1 MNNLRH
7 LFTQDTTT
15 PDGAPAHSQFVM
27 LKTAPPVDQALVERA
42 DVSALEITIAWGN
55 NVLHVAHL
63 TPPRS
68 FYLGET
74 GGDFLVPR
82 EALGA
87 DRVPVIVV
95 RNGAAFLVVPSG
107 AEGKVVDASGSTPL
121 DLLPSEP
128 SAEHA
133 GAREILLASGQ
144 RATLELAGLTLRV
157 ATVLAGKA
165 APRTLSG
172 REGRAVG
179 AYFGVSFLVHAAFV
193 AAMAHF
199 VPPVGLLDDEGSKQE
214 QLYLLQAYL
223 ATAAEREQQ
232 RQEQPEVDQDE
243 AGAPEQQAG
252 ERAAG
257 DEGKMGKVT
266 SKSEQGRYGV
276 KGPRDNP
283 DPHLARTRE
292 YAANFGMVGLLA
304 SGTGDP
310 DAPTAVFGRDSA
322 LGRDDLSADGNMWGG
337 SIHEAGGSGGLG
349 LSGLGEQGGGFGAGI
364 GLGDVGG
371 LGGLVG
377 RCNSADCAGMG
388 NSIGRGTNGH
398 ITRAPRIRPE
408 GVTETSGRLP
418 AETIQRVVRQNYG
431 QFRMCYENG
440 LRANPNLAGRIAVR
454 FVISSDGRVTNAAN
468 GGSDLPDSGVV
479 SCVVRGFYSLGFPS
493 PESGVVTVVYPIQFS
508 PG

>member
-1 MNNLRH
+1 MDNLHH
-7 LFTQDTTT
+7 LFAPNHTT
-15 PDGAPAHSQFVM
+15 PEQGTADGQFVM

-42 DVSALEITIAWGN
+42 DVSALEVTIAWGN

-63 TPPRS
+63 TPLRS
-68 FYLGET
+68 FYLGEE
-74 GGDFLVPR
+74 GGDFLVPQ

-87 DRVPVIVV
+87 PRVPVVVV
-95 RNGAAFLVVPSG
+95 RNGVTFLVVPSG
-107 AEGKVVDASGSTPL
+107 AEGKVMDAAGSTPL

-133 GAREILLASGQ
+133 GAKEILLVPGQ
-144 RATLELAGLTLRV
+144 RATLELAGLTLHV
-157 ATVLAGKA
+157 AAVKAGKA
-165 APRTLSG
+165 ASRTISG
-172 REGRAVG
+172 REGRVLG
-179 AYFGVSFLVHAAFV
+179 AYFGVSFLVHAAFI

-199 VPPVGLLDDEGSKQE
+199 VPPVGLLDDEGANRE
-214 QLYLLQAYL
+214 QLYLLQASL
-223 ATAAEREQQ
+223 AAAAEREHQ
-232 RQEQPEVDQDE
+232 RQEQPVSQDE
-243 AGAPEQQAG
+243 AGAPEQEEGQ
-252 ERAAG
+252 RAVG

-266 SKSEQGRYGV
+266 SNSERGRYGV

-292 YAANFGMVGLLA
+292 YAASFGMVGLLA
-304 SGTGDP
+304 GGVGDP
-310 DAPTAVFGRDSA
+310 DAPTATFGRDSA
-322 LGRDDLSADGNMWGG
+322 LGRDDLSADGNMWGD
-337 SIHEAGGSGGLG
+337 SIHEAGGAGGLG
-349 LSGLGEQGGGFGAGI
+349 LSGLGQQGGGFGAGI
-364 GLGDVGG
+364 GLGDIGG

-377 RCNSADCAGMG
+377 RCNGAGCEGMG
-388 NSIGRGTNGH
+388 NGFARGTGTH
-398 ITRAPRIRPE
+398 VARAPRIRPE

-418 AETIQRVVRQNYG
+418 AETIQRVVRQNFG

-479 SCVVRGFYSLGFPS
+479 SCVVRGFYSLGFPA